1 MQRTLIALAVAVL
14 GFAGNAAIA
23 DPSLQMIA
31 DHVVRLNAPEA
42 TNYQA
47 DTNAIVVD
55 EQVFT
60 WNP

>member
-1 MQRTLIALAVAVL
+1 
-14 GFAGNAAIA
+14 
-23 DPSLQMIA
+23 MIT
-31 DHVVRLNAPEA
+31 DEIVRLNAPEA

-47 DTNAIVVD
+47 DSNATRVD

>member
-1 MQRTLIALAVAVL
+1 MQRSLIALAVAVL
-14 GFAGNAAIA
+14 GFAGNAAVA
-23 DPSLQMIA
+23 EPSLQMIT
-31 DHVVRLNAPEA
+31 DDVVRLNAPEA

-47 DTNAIVVD
+47 DSNATRVD

>member
-1 MQRTLIALAVAVL
+1 MQRSLIALAVAVL
-14 GFAGNAAIA
+14 GFAGNAAVA
-23 DPSLQMIA
+23 EPSLQMIT
-31 DHVVRLNAPEA
+31 DDVVRLNAPEA

-47 DTNAIVVD
+47 DSNAARVD